1 MDARIR
7 SGVGRVKCGFF
18 LFGGFGDFTG
28 VLGEMGVSTWYFDDE
43 CVVVC
48 VVKAGKRMSYFGI
61 RGSAE
66 FSKFIFL
73 GDFVFGH
80 FPGNVLKQY
89 AG

>member
-1 MDARIR
+1 M
-7 SGVGRVKCGFF
+7 RVFSVWWIC
-18 LFGGFGDFTG
+18 DFTG

-66 FSKFIFL
+66 FSKFIF
-73 GDFVFGH
+73 FGG
-80 FPGNVLKQY
+80 FRLRNG
-89 AG
+89 